1 MKKHAKRLRM
11 IVHAGIAAVGL
22 LAGAGHASASDF
34 GCTVLLCLANPA
46 SNGGPKGVAEC
57 VAPITKL
64 FDDLAHFR
72 PFPTCDMA
80 DGNDGSSYA
89 KQVTAPY
96 DPCPAPLRPA
106 PAGTWVI
113 QGQKASS
120 RPTWF
125 VPTARDYTLVGSAQ
139 ITEQQSVAG
148 MSFSTGPQACVG
160 SLVGYFVAGSQT
172 NGDEHSVNVYDKVIW
187 QQYQSPRAIDV
198 YIDNQLY
205 QRVHW

>member
-1 MKKHAKRLRM
+1 M
-11 IVHAGIAAVGL
+11 
-22 LAGAGHASASDF
+22 LAGAGHANASDY
-34 GCTVLLCLANPA
+34 GCTVLLCLANPS
-46 SNGGPKGVAEC
+46 SNGGPMGVAEC

-96 DPCPAPLRPA
+96 DPCPSPLKAA
-106 PAGTWVI
+106 PAGTWVVE
-113 QGQKASS
+113 GKKASS

-125 VPTARDYTLVGSAQ
+125 VPTERDYTLAGAPQ
-139 ITEQQSVAG
+139 ITEQQSLPG
-148 MSFSTGPQACVG
+148 MNFTTGPQACIG
-160 SLVGYFVAGSQT
+160 NKIGYYVAGSQM
-172 NGDEHSVNVYDKVIW
+172 NGDEHSVNVYDRVIW
-187 QQYQSPRAIDV
+187 QKYQSPRAIDV
-198 YIDNQLY
+198 YIDNQFN

>member
-1 MKKHAKRLRM
+1 MRVA
-11 IVHAGIAAVGL
+11 VTAVGL

-96 DPCPAPLRPA
+96 DPCPSPLTPA

-113 QGQKASS
+113 QGQKSS
-120 RPTWF
+120 SQPTWF
-125 VPTARDYTLVGSAQ
+125 VPTASNYTLVGSPQ
-139 ITEQQSVAG
+139 ITEQQSLQG
-148 MSFSTGPQACVG
+148 MGFSTGPQACVG
-160 SLVGYFVAGSQT
+160 RTVGYFIAGSQT

-187 QQYQSPRAIDV
+187 QQYQSPRAIDI